1 MVILDVIAINLA
13 VIPAFLFAEVILTVG
28 FLQFSVS
35 PVFLILEDAQYRA
48 GMPSA
53 AGNSRNPFSIQFL
66 GDEKATLAAD
76 VIVKNPFDYF

>member
-28 FLQFSVS
+28 FLQFGIS
-35 PVFLILEDAQYRA
+35 PVFLILKDAQYRA

-53 AGNSRNPFSIQFL
+53 AGNGFYASSIQFL
-66 GDEKATLAAD
+66 GDDKATLAAKA
-76 VIVKNPFDYF
+76 IVKNPFHYF